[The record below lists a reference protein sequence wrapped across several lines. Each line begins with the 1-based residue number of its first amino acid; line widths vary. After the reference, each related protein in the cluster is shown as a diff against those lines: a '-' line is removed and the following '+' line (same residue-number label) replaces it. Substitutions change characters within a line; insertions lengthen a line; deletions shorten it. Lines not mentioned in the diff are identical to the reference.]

1 MSAESKSERGTDLA
15 TLAELYRQAVQTRD
29 DAVRATLAQAVVAA
43 AAAQAALDD
52 AQGPTVGASGATDGP
67 AVRRLQLALAQQG
80 ADLSIDGKFGRQTE
94 GALRQF
100 QERNGLK
107 ADGVAGPQTWGRLAG
122 VGPGDEVGEALA
134 AKARSDLAAFRDAS
148 GPAVDGG
155 DLRAAEAL
163 GAEALA
169 AESLAAEAIA
179 AEAVAVEAGDARFS
193 AEPFAV
199 EAGVAESA
207 VAEGVHA
214 VNAALRTFVAEATR
228 PQG

>member
-1 MSAESKSERGTDLA
+1 MSAEGTSERSTDIA
-15 TLAELYRQAVQTRD
+15 ALAELYRRAVDTRD

-43 AAAQAALDD
+43 AAAQAALDE
-52 AQGPTVGASGATDGP
+52 ARAPTVGASATTDGR
-67 AVRRLQLALAQQG
+67 AVRRLQLALAEQG
-80 ADLSIDGKFGRQTE
+80 ADLRIDGKFGRATE
-94 GALRQF
+94 AALRAF
-100 QERNGLK
+100 QEGNGLE
-107 ADGVAGPQTWGRLAG
+107 ADGVAGPETWGRLAG
-122 VGPGDEVGEALA
+122 VGTADDVGEALA
-134 AKARSDLAAFRDAS
+134 AKARADLDAFHQAS
-148 GPAVDGG
+148 APALKGG

-169 AESLAAEAIA
+169 AESLAAEAVA
-179 AEAVAVEAGDARFS
+179 AEAVAVEAGDVRFS